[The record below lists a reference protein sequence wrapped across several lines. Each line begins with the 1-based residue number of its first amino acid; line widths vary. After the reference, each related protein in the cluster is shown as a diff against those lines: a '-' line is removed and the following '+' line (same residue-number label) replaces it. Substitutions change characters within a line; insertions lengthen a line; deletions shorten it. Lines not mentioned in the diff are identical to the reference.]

1 MTVAKFQSWRMGLP
15 SIRLPIIGA
24 LIVLLVLLM
33 GLWFK
38 NKTLNLDRHDRIME
52 QVRSLKQIEAVINTD
67 ILKARFLLQAHYDPL
82 AHDWQ
87 QYQASLEALEKA
99 LIKAQPEVTVQNCL
113 TSLKQ
118 MIAAKGTAV
127 EQFKTQNAVLQNS
140 LRYFPT
146 PVKQVISQLPPN
158 TPLTQLLNQLLQN
171 ELIYNLNAREEL
183 HSIILTDIIALDAEA
198 LHQPPDIANDL
209 TNIALHGRMIARLKP
224 EVEQIINHIMTL
236 PTAPALEALAAAHEA
251 QHGQQM
257 EKANVLGLLL
267 FGMAIAL
274 LVVYVADLYH
284 HQQKS
289 EQLKAINLLLEKEV
303 SDRTQTLQQTLET
316 LQQSQSQLIQAEKMA
331 GLGQMVA
338 GIAHEVNNPINF
350 IYANIKPT
358 TQYALELLHLFQLYQ
373 QHYPHP
379 IPAIEAYRKK
389 IDIQFIAK
397 DFPKILTSMKVGADR
412 IRDLVLS
419 LRNFSRLDEAE
430 MKSVDLHEGLESTL
444 LILQHRLKP
453 QPIKIIKE
461 YGTLPLV
468 ECYAGSLNQVFM
480 NILSN
485 AIDALEETTDREE
498 SLSIRILTQTLD
510 HQHVAICIADNGAGV
525 PEPVKQRLFDPFF
538 TTKPVG
544 KGTGLGLSIAYQ
556 IIVDSHQG
564 KLWCESAQGQGT
576 EFWIELPVQ
585 HFSHLNEHA
594 TVQTLGITA
603 IVADGR

>member
-1 MTVAKFQSWRMGLP
+1 MIGAKFQPWRMGLPSIRLPSIRLP

-87 QYQASLEALEKA
+87 QYQASLKALEKA
-99 LIKAQPEVTVQNCL
+99 LSKAQPESTVQNCL
-113 TSLKQ
+113 ASLKQ

-171 ELIYNLNAREEL
+171 ELTYNLNAREEL

-267 FGMAIAL
+267 FGMAVAL

-358 TQYALELLHLFQLYQ
+358 TQYALELLHLFHLYQ

-430 MKSVDLHEGLESTL
+430 MKSVDLHEGLESAL
-444 LILQHRLKP
+444 LILQHRLQSH
-453 QPIKIIKE
+453 QPITVVKE
-461 YGTLPLV
+461 YGKLPLV

-510 HQHVAICIADNGAGV
+510 HQHVAICIADNGTGI
-525 PEPVKQRLFDPFF
+525 PESVKQRLFDPFF

-556 IIVDSHQG
+556 IVVDSHQG
-564 KLWCESAQGQGT
+564 QLRCESTQGQGT

-585 HFSHLNEHA
+585 HFSYLNQH
-594 TVQTLGITA
+594 A
-603 IVADGR
+603 IV